1 MGAGSSA
8 VRRRWR
14 SRFKLP
20 APLPAR
26 SGGAGSQPDRQG
38 ASGACCPCLAGR
50 APRECRA
57 PPRMVPG
64 AAVATVTRER
74 VTAAELPTFRGSAAL
89 GQGRPATHDCLL
101 FKLAPLAAVLVWQWM
116 HSNLVEPETPAPR
129 CCYCGAGRAGL
140 TAHWR
145 LYCGRVPPRP
155 STGQPRA
162 GVLRDTAL
170 STPPCLYP
178 LPTHEPA
185 ANARTA
191 GAVRGVSAV
200 GRTASDSVAKSAAD
214 RRRVLAPFGTQ
225 RPSYTS

>member
-89 GQGRPATHDCLL
+89 GQGRLRTTACSSSWLRYSSCSARVAMDALEPRRAGNASATLL
-101 FKLAPLAAVLVWQWM
+101 LLWRRASGAHGPLAAL
-116 HSNLVEPETPAPR
+116 
-129 CCYCGAGRAGL
+129 
-140 TAHWR
+140 
-145 LYCGRVPPRP
+145 
-155 STGQPRA
+155 
-162 GVLRDTAL
+162 LR
-170 STPPCLYP
+170 
-178 LPTHEPA
+178 
-185 ANARTA
+185 
-191 GAVRGVSAV
+191 
-200 GRTASDSVAKSAAD
+200 KSATKAFHWP
-214 RRRVLAPFGTQ
+214 ASGGCA
-225 RPSYTS
+225 S